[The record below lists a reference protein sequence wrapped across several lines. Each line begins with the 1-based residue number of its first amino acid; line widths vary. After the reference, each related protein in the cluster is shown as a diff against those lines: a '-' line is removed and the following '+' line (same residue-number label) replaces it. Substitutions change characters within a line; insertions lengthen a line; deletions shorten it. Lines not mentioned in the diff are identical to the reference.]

1 MKLDKYKHYSIEDF
15 ALDPHFKDQVLQPSG
30 ETGAFFDN
38 LIAHY
43 PEKREEILQ
52 ARKLVLQL
60 DRHFHQQLPTI
71 EEKATV
77 YREIMLRHQENK
89 SPVITIW
96 QQKKTW
102 WAMAASILVIAV
114 SVWLL
119 RMDSGSA
126 GQLYTT
132 SLGEIGAYEL
142 PDGSTV
148 NLNANSSLR
157 FDNDWRQDEVREVWL
172 KGEAFFKVVKKLSGQ
187 PKFVVHTEGPDIEVL
202 GTQFNV
208 NTRPEV
214 TQIMLEEGKIQLKE
228 RSGQGEP
235 RVMQEGQLVEYKE
248 GKDPSITSD
257 VDPEKYRLWL
267 DGLFSIDDMT
277 FDQVKAKIEEVYGIA
292 VRVEREE
299 MRRLSLHEGVLPA
312 NNMEDL
318 LLHLRILYNDAVI
331 SEENGTLYI
340 R

>member
-1 MKLDKYKHYSIEDF
+1 MKFDKYKHYSIEDF
-15 ALDPHFKDQVLQPSG
+15 ALDPHFKEHVLRRSG
-30 ETGAFFDN
+30 ETSPFFDA

-43 PEKREEILQ
+43 PEKHEEILQ

-60 DRHFHQQLPTI
+60 DRHFRQQAPTT
-71 EEKATV
+71 EEKTAV
-77 YREIMLRHQENK
+77 YREIMLRHRESNPP
-89 SPVITIW
+89 SRTLW
-96 QQKKTW
+96 QQQKTW
-102 WAMAASILVIAV
+102 WAMAASILVIAI

-119 RMDSGSA
+119 QMDSGSGEHRYA
-126 GQLYTT
+126 T
-132 SLGEIGAYEL
+132 SLGEIGNYEL

-148 NLNANSSLR
+148 RLNANSSLR
-157 FDNDWRQDEVREVWL
+157 FDQDWRQDEVREVWL
-172 KGEAFFKVVKKLSGQ
+172 QGEAFFKVVKKLSGE

-214 TQIMLEEGKIQLKE
+214 TQIMLEEGRIQLKE
-228 RSGQGEP
+228 RSGQGAP
-235 RVMQEGQLVEYKE
+235 RVMQERQFVEYKQ
-248 GKDPSITSD
+248 GQDLSITSD
-257 VDPEKYRLWL
+257 VDPQKYRLWL

-277 FDQVKAKIEEVYGIA
+277 FDQVKAKIEEVYGVT
-292 VRVEREE
+292 VRVEKEG
-299 MRRLSLHEGVLPA
+299 MHHQSLHEGVLPA

-318 LLHLRILYNDAVI
+318 LLHLRTLYNDAVI